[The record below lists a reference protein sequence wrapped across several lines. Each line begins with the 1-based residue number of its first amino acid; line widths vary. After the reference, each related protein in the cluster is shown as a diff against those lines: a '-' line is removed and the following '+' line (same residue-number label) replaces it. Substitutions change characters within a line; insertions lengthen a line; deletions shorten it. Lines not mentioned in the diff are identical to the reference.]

1 MGTDTKNKKMRMI
14 ATMAFGKA
22 GLWAKMMA
30 SSLRRVCLSPLVFF
44 SLDRN
49 LPSIGE
55 DHRIELNMDK
65 LWNSLHDRVNRG
77 LDDKAKSVMFGILKE
92 RFGCGEM
99 LYIDADCLVLQKIND
114 IWQTT
119 GDLAMGLEV
128 LGPYEKYLRE
138 FGIESNVAT
147 FNAGVILFRRDFSAE
162 WATWYEK
169 LWPFVA
175 DDPQH
180 VDGQTV
186 WNLVWH
192 KEMTRGILYQKFNQ
206 LHVKHGPYGA
216 AIYHFSAVDGGHK
229 TQVMESCYRQFI
241 GEPE

>member
-1 MGTDTKNKKMRMI
+1 MRMI

-22 GLWAKMMA
+22 GPWAKMMA
-30 SSLRRVCLSPLVFF
+30 SSLRQVCLSPLVFF
-44 SLDRN
+44 SLDPT

-65 LWNSLHDRVNRG
+65 LWNSLHNRVNRG

-92 RFGCGEM
+92 KFGCGEM
-99 LYIDADCLVLQKIND
+99 LYIDADCLVLEKID
-114 IWQTT
+114 DVWQTA
-119 GDLAMGLEV
+119 GDLAMAHET
-128 LGPYEKYLRE
+128 LGPYEKYLRA
-138 FGIESNVAT
+138 FGITVVERT
-147 FNAGVILFRRDFSAE
+147 FNAGVMLFRKNLEVA
-162 WATWYEK
+162 WAYWYEK

-186 WNLVWH
+186 WNLLWH
-192 KEMTRGILYQKFNQ
+192 RELNLLHGDELPQRFNQ
-206 LHVKHGPYGA
+206 LHVKHGPFGA

-241 GEPE
+241 GELP

>member
-1 MGTDTKNKKMRMI
+1 MAGVIRLMRMI

-22 GLWAKMMA
+22 GDWAKMMA

-44 SLDRN
+44 SLDPT

-55 DHRIELNMDK
+55 DHRIELNMEK

-92 RFGCGEM
+92 KFGCGEM
-99 LYIDADCLVLQKIND
+99 LYIDADCLVLEKID
-114 IWQTT
+114 AIWQTA
-119 GDLAMGLEV
+119 GDLCMAHET
-128 LGPYEKYLRE
+128 LGPYEKYLHQ
-138 FGIESNVAT
+138 FGIDAVEKT
-147 FNAGVILFRRDFSAE
+147 FNAGVMLFRRDFSE
-162 WATWYEK
+162 NWATWYER

-186 WNLVWH
+186 WNLAWH
-192 KEMTRGILYQKFNQ
+192 FATNPGILDQRFNQ
-206 LHVKHGPYGA
+206 LHVKHGPFGA
-216 AIYHFSAVDGGHK
+216 AIYHFSAIDGGHK
-229 TQVMESCYRQFI
+229 TQVMESCYNQFLGPVSI
-241 GEPE
+241 